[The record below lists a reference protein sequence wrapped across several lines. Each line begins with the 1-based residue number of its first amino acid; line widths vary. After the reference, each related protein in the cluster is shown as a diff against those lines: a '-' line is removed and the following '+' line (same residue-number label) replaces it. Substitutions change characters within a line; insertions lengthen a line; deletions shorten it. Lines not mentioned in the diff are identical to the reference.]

1 MILVNLKKII
11 NMNDKSN
18 KREISINTCDG
29 QIIVI
34 NRAFG
39 GPISR

>member
-1 MILVNLKKII
+1 MLVTLEKNI
-11 NMNDKSN
+11 NMNDNSN
-18 KREISINTCDG
+18 KREISINTWDG

-39 GPISR
+39 GAISR